1 MATLEPA
8 AQTHVPSNI
17 TAPLDWI
24 DRWFALRD
32 RLLSSPRFRRWAGA
46 FPLTRPIARRRTRAL
61 FDLCAGFVYSQILFA
76 CVQVGFFDILAEGPQ
91 TEPTLARRLSLSSE
105 ATARLVAAA
114 VSLGL
119 ADRRPR
125 GRVGLGPLGAAM
137 VGNAAVLAM
146 VRHHA
151 LLYCDLENPLAL
163 LRGEP
168 AETGLSRYWAYA
180 RSANPA
186 ALPVDHISDYTA
198 LMAESQSIIAEEI
211 LNAYRFDRHRCLLDV
226 GGGNGEFL
234 SAVAARAPDLRL
246 VLFDLPA
253 IALGAKARLATR
265 TFSDRFHAEGG
276 DFLTGP
282 LPQGADL
289 ISLVR
294 VLHDHDDEPA
304 LALLRNIRRV
314 LPSNGTLLVAEPMSD
329 TRGALPAGDAYFGF
343 YLLAMRSGRPRTPGQ
358 ISALLAA
365 AGFSESRLVATDNP
379 LLVRVIVAQPQ

>member
-8 AQTHVPSNI
+8 AQPRVPSDI
-17 TAPLDWI
+17 TAPPAWP
-24 DRWFALRD
+24 DRLFALRD
-32 RLLSSPRFRRWAGA
+32 RWLASPRFRRWAGS

-76 CVQVGFFDILAEGPQ
+76 CVELGLFDILAEGPR
-91 TEPTLARRLSLSSE
+91 TELALARRLSLSSE
-105 ATARLVAAA
+105 AAARLVAAA

-119 ADRRPR
+119 AERRSR

-137 VGNAAVLAM
+137 VDNPAVLAM

-151 LLYCDLENPLAL
+151 ILYRDLENPVAL

-168 AETGLSRYWAYA
+168 AETELSRYWAYA

-186 ALPVDHISDYTA
+186 ALPVGRISDYTA
-198 LMAESQSIIAEEI
+198 LMAESQSIVAEEI
-211 LNAYRFDRHRCLLDV
+211 LNAYRFDRHRSLLDV

-234 SAVAARAPDLRL
+234 AAVASRAPELRL
-246 VLFDLPA
+246 ALFDLPA
-253 IALGAKARLATR
+253 IALRARARLATWP
-265 TFSDRFHAEGG
+265 FSQRFQAIGG

-289 ISLVR
+289 VSLVR

-314 LPSNGTLLVAEPMSD
+314 LPSTGTLLIAEPMSD
-329 TRGALPAGDAYFGF
+329 TPGAQPAGDAYFGF
-343 YLLAMRSGRPRTPGQ
+343 YLLAMRRGRPRTPSQ
-358 ISALLAA
+358 ISALLTA
-365 AGFSESRLVATDNP
+365 AGFSRSRLVATDNP
-379 LLVRVIVAQPQ
+379 LLVRVMVARP